1 VIGNTRHD
9 LKICRQGSNKM
20 MFYADPTNYG
30 KPRKMDLLLSR
41 QMLFVS
47 EAQAGWR
54 ALPAVLSR
62 KKDKRVLYVYTYDA
76 LSSVGWLLLL
86 VLAVLAKDN
95 TYEWIA
101 TQGWSFLPL
110 DSCAYF

>member
-1 VIGNTRHD
+1 M
-9 LKICRQGSNKM
+9 ICRQGSNKM

-54 ALPAVLSR
+54 APLCCLERQAGTVH
-62 KKDKRVLYVYTYDA
+62 VTYHA
-76 LSSVGWLLLL
+76 LSSFCWLLLL
-86 VLAVLAKDN
+86 LVALAVLAIGQYLRVDRN
-95 TYEWIA
+95 TRMV
-101 TQGWSFLPL
+101 LP
-110 DSCAYF
+110 AAR